1 MAVTKLTLGTVALA
15 LLGASP
21 AHAGDA
27 AMPAKAPAAASAF
40 DWTGPYLGAH
50 FGPGLGNFNVGGH
63 PAAGEVLDFSGSR
76 LKGWLGGFQA
86 GYNVQFPDRV
96 VLGVEA
102 GLSFTSVNRATDV
115 SELVEHETSH
125 FDSNVDD
132 VATLR
137 GRVGYA
143 FDRFLPYLIGG
154 FAWSRNKI
162 EVNYESELALS
173 QSRIHLGW
181 TLGAGVE
188 FPIHGNWTGKVEYNY
203 VALGSKTYG
212 SLFLD
217 DEARPGLSFDPRFQ
231 SVTVGLN
238 YRPGQIGPGGSR
250 GGSGDSEDAEAKNWS
265 IHGQTTFIE
274 QAYPRFHSPY
284 QGAQSLPG
292 GGQGRETWS
301 ATGFVG
307 RRLWDGGEFYFNP
320 ELLQGFGL
328 ASTTGLAAFPNGEAQ
343 KSNFLFPHPHVAR
356 LFFRQTFG
364 LGGEQETVEDGPNQI
379 AGKRD
384 VSRITVTIG
393 KLAVPDIFDDNA
405 YSHDPRT
412 TFLNQAIWEAGAF
425 DYPGDKIGYT
435 WGAVLELNQK
445 NWALRGGYFL
455 EPRVSNVNQLDMHIP
470 ERGGYML
477 ELETRYQLFSQPG
490 KLRLIGWVNHAN
502 MGSYSETLE
511 NPAFDLDI
519 AKTRAPRFK
528 YGFVVNAEQA
538 ISDDLGVFSRL
549 SWNDGKTEIMS
560 FTDIDASASFG
571 AVLKGTSWGRPD
583 DKVGVAAAIS
593 ALSPEHRDFLAAGGL
608 GILIGDGRLNYR
620 PEKVL
625 EAYYAV
631 NLQKSLVLTLDY
643 QFFVDPAHNADRGPV
658 SVFATRLHAEF

>member
-1 MAVTKLTLGTVALA
+1 MSKLSLGVIALA
-15 LLGASP
+15 LLAADP
-21 AHAGDA
+21 VRAADA
-27 AMPAKAPAAASAF
+27 PDPMPTKAPAAASAL
-40 DWTGPYLGAH
+40 DWTGLYLGAH
-50 FGPGLGNFNVGGH
+50 FGPGLGNFDAGTH
-63 PAAGEVLDFSGSR
+63 PAGGEVLDFSGSR

-102 GLSFTSVNRATDV
+102 GLSFTSVNRGTDV

-162 EVNYESELALS
+162 DVSYESELALS

-405 YSHDPRT
+405 YSHDPRA

-583 DKVGVAAAIS
+583 DKIGIAGAIS

-631 NLQKSLVLTLDY
+631 NLQKWLVLTLDY

-658 SVFATRLHAEF
+658 SVFANRLHAEF